1 MDVNYQKLYTFLVGE
16 VDDVLQR
23 IADDLI
29 SQNCSWHEM
38 NEIGV
43 LLKNALLE
51 AEERYLRLCCNL
63 GEQRWQFAS
72 GPWKM

>member
-1 MDVNYQKLYTFLVGE
+1 MAFEQCPIGWSDV
-16 VDDVLQR
+16 
-23 IADDLI
+23 
-29 SQNCSWHEM
+29 
-38 NEIGV
+38 
-43 LLKNALLE
+43 E